1 MNKETDNSAKDT
13 QSFIL
18 IFNFDFPDEKE
29 IYLSQQQFY
38 IKGENVIFSIFTDV
52 SNPFH
57 FRELK
62 DFLDQHVL
70 F

>member
-1 MNKETDNSAKDT
+1 MESLPGT

-18 IFNFDFPDEKE
+18 LFNFDFPDEKT

-38 IKGENVIFSIFTDV
+38 IKEPNVIFSIFTDV

-57 FRELK
+57 LRKLK
-62 DFLDQHVL
+62 DFLYFKAV
-70 F
+70 